1 MISDTISHLNE
12 DMRPPPIDRRIW
24 IGSLADYNNGDLLGE
39 WVDVDGKD
47 GDELQ
52 AEAAR
57 ILATSRQPYAEEF
70 AIFDH
75 EGFGGWVEEYT
86 PLGDVAA
93 FAAQMDAASD
103 EAAFLAWIN
112 YHGADDLPDDVS
124 DYAERF
130 NEQFRGEMSGE
141 DYAEQFADET
151 GALENVPSEMAYYI
165 DWKLYFDHVMRNW
178 GYTEHE
184 GYIFAP
190 AE

>member
-1 MISDTISHLNE
+1 MTTTTATE
-12 DMRPPPIDRRIW
+12 RRIW

-75 EGFGGWVEEYT
+75 EGFGRLIEEYT
-86 PLGDVAA
+86 PLRDVAELSA
-93 FAAQMDAASD
+93 VMDGIYD
-103 EAAFLAWIN
+103 EAAFLAWID
-112 YHGADDLPDDVS
+112 YQGKDDLPQDIS

-130 NEQFRGEMSGE
+130 EQQYCGEMSGE
-141 DYAEQFADET
+141 EYAEQFAEET
-151 GALENVPSEMAYYI
+151 GQLLNVPEELAYYI
-165 DWKLYFDHVMRNW
+165 DWKLYFDHTMRNW
-178 GYTEHE
+178 GYTEHD
-184 GYIFAP
+184 GYVFSP
-190 AE
+190 AR